1 MSLEIWVNVS
11 STLSLAFADVSI
23 NSVPSSS
30 ANACNTTGGFAFGR
44 RKHGVWHVAL
54 AMQCLDYTIIYNS
67 SGKGRQWMMMGAR
80 SPNGLRLGTRLLKH
94 AVDCF
99 FSVYFLYTSILSS
112 YQLKRTERGGQL
124 RSSGAAAVCLRA
136 SHHSKT
142 RTDTCPNYL
151 EAGLRKRGV
160 GRGRESRSHL
170 ALLEGHL
177 ALLHLQ
183 ARTDTAWTIGSIQLI
198 SARGLQ
204 HRQVARRQA

>member
-1 MSLEIWVNVS
+1 
-11 STLSLAFADVSI
+11 
-23 NSVPSSS
+23 
-30 ANACNTTGGFAFGR
+30 
-44 RKHGVWHVAL
+44 
-54 AMQCLDYTIIYNS
+54 MQCLDYIYNR

-99 FSVYFLYTSILSS
+99 FSVYFLFSSILSS

-183 ARTDTAWTIGSIQLI
+183 ARTDTAWTIGSHGHGVDHGVDHWIQLI